1 VQGKTFSARGIFA
14 RPLEVHAG
22 SRTRQIGSLFSA
34 RLLPRLL
41 EISRPECGR
50 GEAEQAQLYNK

>member
-1 VQGKTFSARGIFA
+1 MAQKRVQGKTFSARGIFA

-34 RLLPRLL
+34 PFTA
-41 EISRPECGR
+41 PVGD
-50 GEAEQAQLYNK
+50 